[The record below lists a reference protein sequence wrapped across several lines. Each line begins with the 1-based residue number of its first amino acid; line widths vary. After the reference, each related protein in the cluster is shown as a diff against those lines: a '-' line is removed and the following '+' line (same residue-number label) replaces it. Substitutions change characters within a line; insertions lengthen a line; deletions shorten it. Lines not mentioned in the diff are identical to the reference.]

1 MNNQVLKAISY
12 LQNALSFV
20 FLDPNIKESINSVY
34 LFGSAVRN
42 QLTKD
47 SDIDIFIDCKNEK
60 LIENLS
66 KAAVNRFYHS
76 KDYEKWKL
84 LKFTNPISVQTGS
97 LEEWQL
103 KSSILSEGLVLYSKQ
118 PTINKAER
126 KVLFVF
132 KLPKDKKEY
141 LHLIRQLYGRKEKGY
156 KDLGLLDKLNSEKIS
171 TNVIITP
178 KENQQDLIEFL
189 NNNKI
194 NYSMKEICIF

>member
-1 MNNQVLKAISY
+1 M
-12 LQNALSFV
+12 QNALSFV
-20 FLDPNIKESINSVY
+20 FLDADIKDSINSVY

-47 SDIDIFIDCKNEK
+47 SDIDILIDCKNEK

-66 KAAVNRFYHS
+66 KAAINRFYHS

-84 LKFTNPISVQTGS
+84 MKFTNSISVQTGS

-132 KLPKDKKEY
+132 KLPKDKKKY
-141 LHLIRQLYGRKEKGY
+141 LYLIRQLYGRKEKGY

-178 KENQQDLIEFL
+178 KENQQNLIEFL

-194 NYSMKEICIF
+194 DYSMKEICIF